1 MLFSNYLF
9 NLRPGVLI
17 KTVSHIWG
25 KLNLPT
31 LLLRVGLLTL
41 INMDSLIYLHKCLG
55 PHKPVTIPRQA
66 IPLTIPLGRQVIPL
80 GETVLSLSQ
89 IAMFPRWH
97 LPRKQG
103 LPPPN
108 RHNSPQHS
116 SPLEKPNP
124 KWVINLSSKPLT
136 KAQRSVLAK
145 GPNFAVSPKHPP
157 NLEYITAIEAACT
170 KLSQQ
175 DAEELRADVNQV
187 LEPLNPQT

>member
-1 MLFSNYLF
+1 MRSP
-9 NLRPGVLI
+9 RQAVPR
-17 KTVSHIWG
+17 
-25 KLNLPT
+25 LPPWT
-31 LLLRVGLLTL
+31 ALLPRQRGQYFPRHSWWSGALQG
-41 INMDSLIYLHKCLG
+41 LG
-55 PHKPVTIPRQA
+55 PHKPATIPRQA
-66 IPLTIPLGRQVIPL
+66 IPLTIPLGRKVIPL

-97 LPRKQG
+97 LPRLVLPRKQG

-108 RHNSPQHS
+108 RHNSPQGS
-116 SPLEKPNP
+116 SSLEEPNP

-145 GPNFAVSPKHPP
+145 GPTFVVSPKHPL

-175 DAEELRADVNQV
+175 DAEELRADINQV
-187 LEPLNPQT
+187 LRASHPQT